1 MRLEHLTA
9 ERLAEALRLYL
20 ARAYGSG
27 AGLPQVPAL
36 ERSAAPRFDIAPLLG
51 STDLAASLAL
61 FQRGDP
67 GDDPDS
73 RRFTLRLGNSCYPF
87 MKFVLQEH
95 LIQGEFFF
103 SVDTHDN
110 MAVSAQDPDRERW
123 QALKLYNR
131 ALAAAIEA
139 DWERVGLPTHAAL
152 ARMLAGVAEREVE
165 GSKRRRLLLVD
176 DDRLVCLGLGL
187 LLRARGYEV
196 EELHD
201 GVAAMERLR
210 RDPLPDL
217 MLLDYEMPEMDGQEV
232 LRQLRRDPRLAN
244 LPVLLATASRIDLE
258 RIERVSGLLHKPY
271 PRQVLFEMIAHLL
284 GRSEAGPGPG

>member
-9 ERLAEALRLYL
+9 QRLAEALRLYL
-20 ARAYGSG
+20 ARAYGDGS
-27 AGLPQVPAL
+27 GLPPAPSVA
-36 ERSAAPRFDIAPLLG
+36 RFAGPRLDLGPLLE
-51 STDLAASLAL
+51 SQDLAASLAL

-67 GDDPDS
+67 GDDADS
-73 RRFTLRLGNSCYPF
+73 RRYTLRLGNALYPF

-110 MAVSAQDPDRERW
+110 LAVDAADPDRDRW
-123 QALKLYNR
+123 EALKLYNR
-131 ALAAAIEA
+131 ALAASIEA
-139 DWERVGLPTHAAL
+139 DWERAGLPTHAGL

-165 GSKRRRLLLVD
+165 GNKRRRLLLVD

-201 GVAAMERLR
+201 GAAAMERLG

-232 LRQLRRDPRLAN
+232 LRRLRADPRLAN
-244 LPVLLATASRIDLE
+244 LPVLLATASRIDLARLE
-258 RIERVSGLLHKPY
+258 RISGLLHKPY

-284 GRSEAGPGPG
+284 GRPESPSPDR